1 MVILLKQYD
10 IMGKKEGFYMKVLL
24 VNGSPK
30 EKGCTYTAL
39 CEIEK
44 VLNSE
49 NIETEIFWI
58 GNQPIAGCIGC
69 GSCKKNGKCFVD
81 DKVNEFNK
89 KDVEADGFI
98 FGSPVHY
105 AAASGAITS
114 FMDRAFFSGNSFS
127 HKPAAAIVSARR
139 GGTTAALDQLNK
151 YFTISQMPVVS
162 SKYWNMVHG
171 ACPDDVLKDEEGMQT
186 MRVLAKNMSW
196 LLKSIEAGKNAGIN
210 KPEKETIIRTNFIR

>member
-1 MVILLKQYD
+1 
-10 IMGKKEGFYMKVLL
+10 MKVLL

-39 CEIEK
+39 SEIEK

-49 NIETEIFWI
+49 GIETEIFHI
-58 GNQPIAGCIGC
+58 GSKPIAGCMGC
-69 GSCKKNGKCFVD
+69 GYCRKNGKCVVD
-81 DKVNEFNK
+81 DVVNEFNNK
-89 KDVEADGFI
+89 AVEADGFI

-114 FMDRAFFSGNSFS
+114 FMDRVFFSGSSFS

-171 ACPDDVLKDEEGMQT
+171 ACPEDVLKDEEGIQT
-186 MRVLAKNMSW
+186 MRILAKNMSW
-196 LLKSIEAGKNAGIN
+196 LLKSIEAGKKAGVEI
-210 KPEKETIIRTNFIR
+210 PEKETVIRTNFIR